1 MLSFIR
7 LLAAFLVGGVAGAAA
22 VLLLQPTFSI
32 VVTNAPAGVTTLVDA
47 HPPVVDEPEFVPPPA
62 PVSASVAGGRPP
74 APAPA
79 PGVSVPPPVTP
90 APDAPIEYAQV
101 AGRPAFWPAEVQA
114 VVPSVI
120 TFSEDGKKTE
130 EMRIASGTTLQL
142 SGVQPDGT
150 LELRAQG
157 RKFTLHAKFTDFDGL
172 VRKKAREL
180 IARASGATPAAPAPS
195 ATAAVAPEPV
205 VTAVPPAPAKP
216 RGPLTMQQK
225 LDALYGRNKEEPVAP
240 PSPPPAAPTV
250 PSAAPSAPVSPSAPA
265 TPAAPAPASSA
276 PSESADQSAKD
287 ADLKRRMDGLF
298 KPATAPAR

>member
-1 MLSFIR
+1 MLPFIR

-62 PVSASVAGGRPP
+62 PVSASVAGGRP
-74 APAPA
+74 ATPA

-205 VTAVPPAPAKP
+205 VAAVAPAPAKP

-240 PSPPPAAPTV
+240 PSPPPAAPSV

-276 PSESADQSAKD
+276 SSESADQSAKD

-298 KPATAPAR
+298 KPAAAPAR

>member
-1 MLSFIR
+1 MLPFIR

-62 PVSASVAGGRPP
+62 PVSASVAGGRPA
-74 APAPA
+74 APT

-240 PSPPPAAPTV
+240 PSPP
-250 PSAAPSAPVSPSAPA
+250 SAAPSAPVSPSAPA

>member
-62 PVSASVAGGRPP
+62 PVSAPVAGGRP
-74 APAPA
+74 AATT
-79 PGVSVPPPVTP
+79 PGVSVPPPVTL

-180 IARASGATPAAPAPS
+180 IARASGATPAEPAPADPAAASPAPAPV
-195 ATAAVAPEPV
+195 AAAVP
-205 VTAVPPAPAKP
+205 TTPAKP

-240 PSPPPAAPTV
+240 PSLPPAAPSV

-265 TPAAPAPASSA
+265 TPAAPASSA

>member
-1 MLSFIR
+1 MLPFIR
-7 LLAAFLVGGVAGAAA
+7 LFAAFLVGGAAGAAA
-22 VLLLQPTFSI
+22 VLFLQPTFSI

-47 HPPVVDEPEFVPPPA
+47 HPPVVEEPEFVPPPA
-62 PVSASVAGGRPP
+62 PVSAPVAGGRPA
-74 APAPA
+74 APT
-79 PGVSVPPPVTP
+79 PGVSVPPSATP

-142 SGVQPDGT
+142 SGVQPDGM

-180 IARASGATPAAPAPS
+180 IARASGATPAVPAPAAP
-195 ATAAVAPEPV
+195 AVVAPEPV
-205 VTAVPPAPAKP
+205 VAAVPPAPAKP

-225 LDALYGRNKEEPVAP
+225 LDALYGRNKEEPAAP
-240 PSPPPAAPTV
+240 PSPPT
-250 PSAAPSAPVSPSAPA
+250 AAPSAPVSPSAPA
-265 TPAAPAPASSA
+265 TPAAPGTSA

>member
-7 LLAAFLVGGVAGAAA
+7 LFAAFLVGGAAGAAA
-22 VLLLQPTFSI
+22 VLFLQPTFSI

-47 HPPVVDEPEFVPPPA
+47 HPPVVEEPEFVPPPA
-62 PVSASVAGGRPP
+62 PVSAPVAGGRPA
-74 APAPA
+74 APT
-79 PGVSVPPPVTP
+79 PGVSVPPPAPP

-142 SGVQPDGT
+142 SGVQPDGM

-180 IARASGATPAAPAPS
+180 IARASGATPAVPAPAAP
-195 ATAAVAPEPV
+195 AAVAPEPV
-205 VTAVPPAPAKP
+205 VAAVPPAPAKP

-225 LDALYGRNKEEPVAP
+225 LDALYGRNKEEPAAP
-240 PSPPPAAPTV
+240 PSPPT
-250 PSAAPSAPVSPSAPA
+250 AAPSAPVSPSAPA
-265 TPAAPAPASSA
+265 TPAAPGTSA

>member
-62 PVSASVAGGRPP
+62 PVSASVAGGRPA
-74 APAPA
+74 APT

-240 PSPPPAAPTV
+240 PSPP
-250 PSAAPSAPVSPSAPA
+250 SAAPSAPVSPSAPA

>member
-47 HPPVVDEPEFVPPPA
+47 HPPVVEEPEFVPPPS
-62 PVSASVAGGRPP
+62 PVNVPVAGGKP
-74 APAPA
+74 AAPT
-79 PGVSVPPPVTP
+79 PGVSVPPPATP

-205 VTAVPPAPAKP
+205 VAAVPPAPAKP

-240 PSPPPAAPTV
+240 PSPPPAAP
-250 PSAAPSAPVSPSAPA
+250 SAPVSPSAPA
-265 TPAAPAPASSA
+265 PPAAPAPASSA

>member
-1 MLSFIR
+1 MIPFIR
-7 LLAAFLVGGVAGAAA
+7 LLAAFLVGAVAGAVA
-22 VLLLQPTFSI
+22 VLYLQPTFSI
-32 VVTNAPAGVTTLVDA
+32 VVTNAPAGVTTLVAA
-47 HPPVVDEPEFVPPPA
+47 HPPVVEEPEFVPPPS
-62 PVSASVAGGRPP
+62 PVNVPVAGGKP
-74 APAPA
+74 AAPT
-79 PGVSVPPPVTP
+79 PGVSVPPPATP

-120 TFSEDGKKTE
+120 TLSEDGKKTE

-180 IARASGATPAAPAPS
+180 IARASGATPAAPAP
-195 ATAAVAPEPV
+195 ADPAAAAPVAAAVP
-205 VTAVPPAPAKP
+205 TTPAKP

-225 LDALYGRNKEEPVAP
+225 LDALYGRNLEEPVAP
-240 PSPPPAAPTV
+240 PSPPSAAPTV
-250 PSAAPSAPVSPSAPA
+250 PS
-265 TPAAPAPASSA
+265 AAPAPASSA
-276 PSESADQSAKD
+276 PSESADQSAKE

-298 KPATAPAR
+298 KPAPAPAR

>member
-7 LLAAFLVGGVAGAAA
+7 LLAAFLVGGAAGAAA
-22 VLLLQPTFSI
+22 VLFLQPTFSI

-47 HPPVVDEPEFVPPPA
+47 HPPVVEEPEFVPPPA
-62 PVSASVAGGRPP
+62 PVSAPVAGGRPA
-74 APAPA
+74 APT
-79 PGVSVPPPVTP
+79 PGVSVPPPATP

-142 SGVQPDGT
+142 SGVQPDGM

-180 IARASGATPAAPAPS
+180 IARASGATPAVPAPAAAS
-195 ATAAVAPEPV
+195 AVAPEPV
-205 VTAVPPAPAKP
+205 VAAVPPAPAKP

-225 LDALYGRNKEEPVAP
+225 LDALYGRNKEEPAAP
-240 PSPPPAAPTV
+240 PSPPTAAPSV
-250 PSAAPSAPVSPSAPA
+250 PAAAPSAPVPPSAPA
-265 TPAAPAPASSA
+265 TPAAPAPSA